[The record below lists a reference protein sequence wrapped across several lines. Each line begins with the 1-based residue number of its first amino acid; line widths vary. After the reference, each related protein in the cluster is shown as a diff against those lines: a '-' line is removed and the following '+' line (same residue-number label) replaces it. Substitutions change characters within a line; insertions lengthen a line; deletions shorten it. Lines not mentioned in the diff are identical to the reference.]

1 VWDVAGKVNRTRS
14 RTIEHKGTGSEITH
28 ILVLPD
34 PTRVSRSA
42 DVVTVRVS
50 SAQLHLGDCRRP
62 IRLPYNVAFFQQHS
76 ETGLADFRPS
86 VFMLSAAT
94 IS

>member
-1 VWDVAGKVNRTRS
+1 
-14 RTIEHKGTGSEITH
+14 
-28 ILVLPD
+28 
-34 PTRVSRSA
+34 
-42 DVVTVRVS
+42 VRVS